1 LLGLVAILDPPR
13 EAAAATVAGCQHAG
27 ITPVLITGDHPSTAR
42 AIATHLGIINP
53 TDQVIVGQQ
62 LRDGAIPAVT
72 DGRVFARTTPEQ
84 KLDIVQAWR
93 ANGAVVAMTGDG
105 VNDAPALRRADIGV
119 AMGQRGTEVA
129 REAADL
135 VLADDD
141 LATVVAAVEEGRRVY
156 ANVRRFLLYGLS
168 GGAAEILV
176 MLIGPFLGLPLP
188 LLPAQILWVNL
199 MTHGLAGVALGAEPA
214 EPDVMRQPPR
224 PPAESVLGA
233 GLWPRILRLGGVIA
247 AITLGVGVW
256 AQATGRPWQSMVF
269 LALGVTQLGVA
280 LGVRARPGIVANP
293 FLLVAV
299 AAAFALQVAGLY
311 LPPLR
316 DLLGTQPLPLSD
328 LVIACVPAV
337 LGYLAVRLDLRLRQV
352 QPRSAEDPA

>member
-1 LLGLVAILDPPR
+1 MQQCP
-13 EAAAATVAGCQHAG
+13 AATIAACQHAG

-42 AIATHLGIINP
+42 AIATRLGIISP
-53 TDQVIVGQQ
+53 TDEVIVGQQ
-62 LRDGAIPAVT
+62 LRDGAIPTVT

-214 EPDVMRQPPR
+214 EPDVMRRPPR

-233 GLWPRILRLGGVIA
+233 GLWPRILRLGGIIA

-269 LALGVTQLGVA
+269 LTLGVTQLGVA
-280 LGVRARPGIVANP
+280 LGVRARAGTAANP

-311 LPPLR
+311 LPALR
-316 DLLGTQPLPLSD
+316 DLLGTQPLPLAD

-337 LGYLAVRLDLRLRQV
+337 LGYLAVRLDLRLGRGH
-352 QPRSAEDPA
+352 QPAVRDTT